1 MCEARFPPLDI
12 VGAAGIPQW
21 LAYKIRDPKQ
31 PCPNKKVDA
40 VTDRKSPLAP
50 FKHDIF
56 RTIWIASLSSN
67 FGSLI
72 QSVGAAWMMTT
83 ISTSVGMVA
92 LVQASTAL
100 PIMLFSLVSGAL
112 ADNFNRRK
120 VMLVAQCFMLAV
132 SVSLSIFAY
141 FGLITPWLLLTFTFM
156 LGCGTALNNPSWQ
169 ASVGD
174 MVPREDLPGAVA
186 LNSMGFNITRS
197 VGPAIGGAIVAFAG
211 AAAAFAVN
219 TLSYLPL
226 IFALFRWQP
235 RYVENPLPR
244 ETLGRA
250 ISAGLRYVAMSPN
263 IAKVIFRSFVFG
275 LSASAILAL
284 LPLVARDL
292 VSGGP
297 LVYGVLLGAFGIGA
311 IGGALLSARLRE
323 SLSSEAIVKLAFL
336 GFAASA
342 ALTAVSS
349 NAWLTSAA
357 LLVSGACWVLA
368 LSLFN
373 VTVQLSTPRW
383 VVGRALSLYQT
394 TTFGGIAGGSW
405 IWGTAAAENGAEMA
419 LLASSVVMLLG
430 GAIGLRY
437 ALPEFKTLNLDPLN
451 HFSEPLLA
459 LDLKPRSGPIVI
471 MIDYVIREGD
481 VAEFLLVMAAR
492 RRIRIRDGAGH
503 WALMRDL
510 ENPEIWTESYHTP
523 TWVEY
528 VRHNQRRTKADA
540 AVGTLIRA
548 LHKGDTEPRVHRM
561 IERQTTLPHDI
572 AAHKTPID
580 MS

>member
-1 MCEARFPPLDI
+1 MTGC
-12 VGAAGIPQW
+12 
-21 LAYKIRDPKQ
+21 KIWNPKR
-31 PCPNKKVDA
+31 PCLNKKVDA

-50 FKHDIF
+50 FKNDTF
-56 RTIWIASLSSN
+56 RNIWIASLSSN

-83 ISTSVGMVA
+83 ISSSVGMVA

-112 ADNFNRRK
+112 ADNFNRRR
-120 VMLVAQCFMLAV
+120 VMLVAQSFMLVV
-132 SVSLSIFAY
+132 SVSLSAFAY
-141 FGLITPWLLLTFTFM
+141 LGFITPWLLLTFTFL

-174 MVPREDLPGAVA
+174 MVPRDDLPGAVA

-235 RYVENPLPR
+235 KYDTNPLPR

-275 LSASAILAL
+275 LSASAVLAL

-292 VSGGP
+292 VKGGP

-323 SLSSEAIVKLAFL
+323 FMSSEAIVKSAFI
-336 GFAASA
+336 GFALSA
-342 ALTAVSS
+342 VLTAVSTIT
-349 NAWLTSAA
+349 WLTSAA

-405 IWGTAAAENGAEMA
+405 IWGQAAAEHGAEMA
-419 LLASSVVMLLG
+419 LLASSVIMLVG

-471 MIDYVIREGD
+471 MIDYVIKEED
-481 VAEFLLVMAAR
+481 MNEFLHVMAAR

-540 AVGTLIRA
+540 IVGTRIRA

-572 AAHKTPID
+572 AAHKMPID

>member
-1 MCEARFPPLDI
+1 M
-12 VGAAGIPQW
+12 
-21 LAYKIRDPKQ
+21 
-31 PCPNKKVDA
+31 
-40 VTDRKSPLAP
+40 TDRTSPLAP
-50 FKHDIF
+50 FRNETF

-83 ISTSVGMVA
+83 ISNSVGMVA

-100 PIMLFSLVSGAL
+100 PIMIFSLVSGAL
-112 ADNFNRRK
+112 ADNFNRRR
-120 VMLVAQCFMLAV
+120 VMLVAQWFMMIV
-132 SVSLSIFAY
+132 SVLLTAFAY
-141 FGLITPWLLLTFTFM
+141 FHLITPWLLLAFTF
-156 LGCGTALNNPSWQ
+156 LIGCGTALNNPSWQ

-197 VGPAIGGAIVAFAG
+197 VGPAIGGVIVAIAG

-219 TLSYLPL
+219 AMSYIPL
-226 IFALFRWQP
+226 IYALFRWQP
-235 RYVENPLPR
+235 EYASSTLPR

-263 IAKVIFRSFVFG
+263 IGKVIFRGFVFG
-275 LSASAILAL
+275 LSASAVLAL

-292 VSGGP
+292 VGGGP
-297 LVYGVLLGAFGIGA
+297 LVYGVMLGSFGIGA
-311 IGGALLSARLRE
+311 IGGALLSGRLRE
-323 SLSSEAIVKLAFL
+323 FLSSETIVRLAFA
-336 GFAASA
+336 GFAVSA
-342 ALTAVSS
+342 ATTAISPS
-349 NAWLTSAA
+349 AWPTNAA
-357 LLVSGACWVLA
+357 LLLAGACWVLA

-394 TTFGGIAGGSW
+394 TTFAGIAGGSW
-405 IWGTAAAENGAEMA
+405 MWGVAAGEYGADKA

-430 GAIGLRY
+430 AAIGFRY

-451 HFSEPLLA
+451 RFSEPLLA

-471 MIDYVIREGD
+471 MIDYVIAEED
-481 VAEFLLVMAAR
+481 VPEFLAVMADR
-492 RRIRIRDGAGH
+492 RRVRIRDGAGH

-528 VRHNQRRTKADA
+528 VRHNQRRTQADA
-540 AVGTLIRA
+540 AIGDRIRA
-548 LHKGDTEPRVHRM
+548 LHKGPTDPRVHRM
-561 IERQTTLPHDI
+561 IERQTILPHDI

-580 MS
+580 MHG